1 MRSIWRLVQ
10 EQYRQDRRAFG
21 VGVLVSLVPAAAGIL
36 LLGVSGWFI
45 TTAAVAGLTGAFL
58 NIFAPSAIIRAL
70 AILRTA
76 GRYGERVLT
85 HEATFRFLTRL
96 RDRLFSGFSASR
108 RRGERSGRLL
118 NRLTLDIAALDT
130 VYLRLVVP
138 AATAGL
144 LAIALLVWLATV
156 TAPVLAVGAV
166 FLGTW
171 TMLLVVAA
179 TRADRQAA
187 RRADAAL
194 EAMRLRSADLV
205 AGRRDLAIYGGL
217 EEATRSVLQA
227 QERLVEAETAEER
240 RTVKL
245 VALSGLT
252 GQLFLAATL
261 AVAVAGSASGA
272 FGPAFAA
279 GLVLVVMAL
288 PETFGQLLPGLA
300 RLPRIALAARRTRGL
315 MFETADAT
323 ADPSL
328 APSAPAPGG
337 KNAMLR
343 LEQVRFRYPGAER
356 AVLEN
361 LTFEIGAG
369 EVVAITGRS
378 GCGKSTIAGVASRML
393 SPEAGR
399 VLLKGQDLAGL
410 PEATLR
416 NTVCVLGQRPHLFND
431 TVSANLRIAR
441 PEAGEGEL
449 WTALER
455 AALANRIRNG
465 PMGLETVL
473 GEGGLGLS
481 GGEQRRLALARA
493 FLTRADLFILDEMT
507 EGLDRA
513 LAGEVLDRF
522 FAFRGQASVLMITH
536 KRCEVQRADRVLDLP
551 ELQSMGASQVAGA
564 G

>member
-171 TMLLVVAA
+171 TVLLVVAA

-288 PETFGQLLPGLA
+288 PETAGQLLPGLA

-323 ADPSL
+323 EDPSP
-328 APSAPAPGG
+328 ARSAPAPGG
-337 KNAMLR
+337 KTAMLR

-361 LTFEIGAG
+361 LTFEIGVG

-551 ELQSMGASQVAGA
+551 ELPGMGASQVAGA
-564 G
+564 R